1 MNYSKVL
8 LAALAVMLVFAIAP
22 MASAGDG
29 SQSAPI
35 KVAYVFA
42 DWDGIPFDTYPDLN
56 TNGTQSY
63 TIDGETYYINVT
75 SIAGY
80 APNSYWA
87 NPSTEFS
94 SAATSNYSDYD
105 IVFVDMVNMYQNEF
119 ATGAKNAA
127 DSDKLLVAIRTGPNN
142 TTCYMPEGFAIRDTP
157 ALSAVLDSNNT
168 TNNTTN
174 PYYDA
179 EFTSAFF
186 YVHDNGPGA
195 VGTATLAQSEAMAKV
210 LISQYVSM
218 STVVEEEAAV

>member
-42 DWDGIPFDTYPDLN
+42 DWDGIPLDTYPDLN

-94 SAATSNYSDYD
+94 SAATSNYSGYD

-119 ATGAKNAA
+119 ATGAENAA
-127 DSDKLLVAIRTGPNN
+127 GNGTLLVAIRTGPNN
-142 TTCYMPEGFAIRDTP
+142 TTCYMPNGFAIRDTP

-168 TNNTTN
+168 PN
-174 PYYDA
+174 PKYDA

-186 YVHDNGPGA
+186 NVHDNGPGA

>member
-94 SAATSNYSDYD
+94 SAATSNYRDYD

-119 ATGAKNAA
+119 ATGAENAA

-142 TTCYMPEGFAIRDTP
+142 TTCYMPNGFAIRDTP
-157 ALSAVLDSNNT
+157 ALSAVLANG
-168 TNNTTN
+168 TNNSYN
-174 PYYDA
+174 IPQ
-179 EFTSAFF
+179 FTSAFF

-195 VGTATLAQSEAMAKV
+195 TGTATLAQSEAMAKV

>member
-42 DWDGIPFDTYPDLN
+42 DWDGWPFDTYPDLN

-87 NPSTEFS
+87 EPSTEFS
-94 SAATSNYSDYD
+94 SAATSNYSGYD

-127 DSDKLLVAIRTGPNN
+127 DSGTLLVAIRTGPNN
-142 TTCYMPEGFAIRDTP
+142 TTCYMPNGFAIRDTP
-157 ALSAVLDSNNT
+157 ALSAAFDEK
-168 TNNTTN
+168 N
-174 PYYDA
+174 PNEYNIP

-195 VGTATLAQSEAMAKV
+195 TGTATSGQSEAMAKV
-210 LISQYVSM
+210 LISQYLGL
-218 STVVEEEAAV
+218 

>member
-29 SQSAPI
+29 SQSEPI
-35 KVAYVFA
+35 QVAYVFA
-42 DWDGIPFDTYPDLN
+42 DWDGIPLDTYPDLN

-87 NPSTEFS
+87 EPSTEFS

-142 TTCYMPEGFAIRDTP
+142 TTCYMPEGFRIRDTP
-157 ALSAVLDSNNT
+157 ALSAVLANG
-168 TNNTTN
+168 TNNSYN
-174 PYYDA
+174 IPQ
-179 EFTSAFF
+179 FTSAFF
-186 YVHDNGPGA
+186 NVHDNGPGA